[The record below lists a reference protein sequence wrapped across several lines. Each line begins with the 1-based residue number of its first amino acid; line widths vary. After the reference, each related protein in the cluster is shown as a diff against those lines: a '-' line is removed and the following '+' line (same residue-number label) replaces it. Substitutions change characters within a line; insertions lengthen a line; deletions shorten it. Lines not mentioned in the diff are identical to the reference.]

1 MTLLALKTL
10 VSEYIGQAHDLDAI
24 PMASSVVRRD
34 LERMAE
40 DE

>member
-1 MTLLALKTL
+1 
-10 VSEYIGQAHDLDAI
+10 VSEYIGQAQDLDAN
-24 PMASSVVRRD
+24 PMASSVVRCD

>member
-24 PMASSVVRRD
+24 PDGQLRRP
-34 LERMAE
+34 A
-40 DE
+40 